1 MDENLQEDLLDA
13 RLREE
18 TVYIDD
24 AGFTARVVQKLPAQR
39 VRHSLRAV
47 ILLGVTVAASAIA
60 YLLSGGGWFIA
71 EGVTRFAL
79 LPLPVLWLSAAGAT
93 VLVMAGGLAAA
104 VSRTG
109 GLPSYRFFLGR
120 GR

>member
-1 MDENLQEDLLDA
+1 MDDNLQENLLDA

-18 TVYIDD
+18 AAYIDD
-24 AGFTARVVQKLPAQR
+24 AGFTARVVRQLPAHR
-39 VRHSLRAV
+39 VRHSLRAL
-47 ILLGVTVAASAIA
+47 ILLGVTLVASAIV

-79 LPLPVLWLSAAGAT
+79 LPLPVIWLSAAGAT

-104 VSRTG
+104 VAKTG
-109 GLPSYRFFLGR
+109 GRLR
-120 GR
+120 

>member
-1 MDENLQEDLLDA
+1 MQDNLREDLLDV

-18 TVYIDD
+18 AAYIDD
-24 AGFTARVVQKLPAQR
+24 AGFTARVVQELPARR

-47 ILLGVTVAASAIA
+47 ILLGVTLAASAIA

-71 EGVTRFAL
+71 EEVTRFAM
-79 LPLPVLWLSAAGAT
+79 LPLPLIWLCAAGAT

-104 VSRTG
+104 MSKTG
-109 GLPSYRFFLGR
+109 GQRPR
-120 GR
+120 

>member
-1 MDENLQEDLLDA
+1 MDENLQEEWIDT

-18 TVYIDD
+18 ASYIDD
-24 AGFTARVVQKLPAQR
+24 AGFTARVVRRLPAHR

-47 ILLGVTVAASAIA
+47 ILLGVTLVASAIA

-79 LPLPVLWLSAAGAT
+79 LPLPVIWLCAAGAT

-104 VSRTG
+104 VSSRTG
-109 GLPSYRFFLGR
+109 GRL
-120 GR
+120 